1 MQKSIQFKLTLA
13 FTGLF
18 TFVALVVGG
27 ISFYKNYQDANE
39 QQDEML
45 MQLSNLVNANQPPS
59 TFIPSP
65 PPPHRNARIFVH
77 YERHPLANLN
87 APPDFPTQMEDGFH
101 TLKKEGK
108 KYHKFNPKN
117 KSAQPHPSA
126 PPEAIFRTY
135 VRNTPEG
142 KIIITQENEYR
153 ESVALEHAWKSI
165 VPLLILFP
173 LVILLTII
181 IVRYAMKPVDNLSRK
196 VEKRHGQDLTPLPT
210 DKIPS
215 EVKGF
220 VLEINSLLARTDDFI
235 QQQKRFIA
243 DASHELRS
251 PMTALSLQIEQ
262 LSALNLPLEA
272 QKQVAQVQQGI
283 QRSRNLL
290 EQLLSLARIQN
301 QSPQSMEQFDLQTIF
316 KQAIEDLLP
325 LALKKSQDIGV
336 VTSESILI
344 EGNPTHFYLLIK
356 TLLDNAIRYTPNGS
370 QIDLAA
376 TKDDTNI
383 QIVIE
388 DDGEGIPEEER
399 QRVLDPFYRILGTQQ
414 TGSGLGLAIANEIVQ
429 QYGGKLVLKQSQQ
442 FDSGLRIEITLPLPA
457 YHSW

>member
-117 KSAQPHPSA
+117 KSTQPYPSA

-181 IVRYAMKPVDNLSRK
+181 IVRYAMKPVDSLSQK

-220 VLEINSLLARTDDFI
+220 VL
-235 QQQKRFIA
+235 
-243 DASHELRS
+243 
-251 PMTALSLQIEQ
+251 
-262 LSALNLPLEA
+262 
-272 QKQVAQVQQGI
+272 
-283 QRSRNLL
+283 
-290 EQLLSLARIQN
+290 
-301 QSPQSMEQFDLQTIF
+301 
-316 KQAIEDLLP
+316 
-325 LALKKSQDIGV
+325 
-336 VTSESILI
+336 
-344 EGNPTHFYLLIK
+344 
-356 TLLDNAIRYTPNGS
+356 
-370 QIDLAA
+370 
-376 TKDDTNI
+376 
-383 QIVIE
+383 
-388 DDGEGIPEEER
+388 
-399 QRVLDPFYRILGTQQ
+399 
-414 TGSGLGLAIANEIVQ
+414 
-429 QYGGKLVLKQSQQ
+429 
-442 FDSGLRIEITLPLPA
+442 
-457 YHSW
+457 

>member
-1 MQKSIQFKLTLA
+1 
-13 FTGLF
+13 
-18 TFVALVVGG
+18 
-27 ISFYKNYQDANE
+27 
-39 QQDEML
+39 
-45 MQLSNLVNANQPPS
+45 
-59 TFIPSP
+59 
-65 PPPHRNARIFVH
+65 
-77 YERHPLANLN
+77 
-87 APPDFPTQMEDGFH
+87 MEDGFH

-383 QIVIE
+383 QIVVE

>member
-1 MQKSIQFKLTLA
+1 
-13 FTGLF
+13 
-18 TFVALVVGG
+18 
-27 ISFYKNYQDANE
+27 
-39 QQDEML
+39 
-45 MQLSNLVNANQPPS
+45 
-59 TFIPSP
+59 
-65 PPPHRNARIFVH
+65 
-77 YERHPLANLN
+77 
-87 APPDFPTQMEDGFH
+87 
-101 TLKKEGK
+101 
-108 KYHKFNPKN
+108 
-117 KSAQPHPSA
+117 
-126 PPEAIFRTY
+126 
-135 VRNTPEG
+135 
-142 KIIITQENEYR
+142 
-153 ESVALEHAWKSI
+153 
-165 VPLLILFP
+165 
-173 LVILLTII
+173 
-181 IVRYAMKPVDNLSRK
+181 
-196 VEKRHGQDLTPLPT
+196 
-210 DKIPS
+210 
-215 EVKGF
+215 
-220 VLEINSLLARTDDFI
+220 
-235 QQQKRFIA
+235 
-243 DASHELRS
+243 
-251 PMTALSLQIEQ
+251 MTALSLQIEQ

-325 LALKKSQDIGV
+325 LALEKSQDVGV

-356 TLLDNAIRYTPNGS
+356 TPNGS

-442 FDSGLRIEITLPLPA
+442 FDSGLRVEITLPLPD
-457 YHSW
+457 YHDL

>member
-1 MQKSIQFKLTLA
+1 
-13 FTGLF
+13 
-18 TFVALVVGG
+18 
-27 ISFYKNYQDANE
+27 
-39 QQDEML
+39 
-45 MQLSNLVNANQPPS
+45 
-59 TFIPSP
+59 
-65 PPPHRNARIFVH
+65 
-77 YERHPLANLN
+77 
-87 APPDFPTQMEDGFH
+87 
-101 TLKKEGK
+101 
-108 KYHKFNPKN
+108 
-117 KSAQPHPSA
+117 
-126 PPEAIFRTY
+126 
-135 VRNTPEG
+135 
-142 KIIITQENEYR
+142 
-153 ESVALEHAWKSI
+153 
-165 VPLLILFP
+165 
-173 LVILLTII
+173 
-181 IVRYAMKPVDNLSRK
+181 
-196 VEKRHGQDLTPLPT
+196 
-210 DKIPS
+210 
-215 EVKGF
+215 
-220 VLEINSLLARTDDFI
+220 
-235 QQQKRFIA
+235 
-243 DASHELRS
+243 
-251 PMTALSLQIEQ
+251 MTALSLQIEQ

-272 QKQVAQVQQGI
+272 QKQVAKVQQGI

-325 LALKKSQDIGV
+325 LALEKSQDVGV

-376 TKDDTNI
+376 TKDETNI

-429 QYGGKLVLKQSQQ
+429 QYNGTLSLAQSQL
-442 FDSGLRIEITLPLPA
+442 FDSGLRVEITLPLPT

>member
-1 MQKSIQFKLTLA
+1 
-13 FTGLF
+13 
-18 TFVALVVGG
+18 
-27 ISFYKNYQDANE
+27 
-39 QQDEML
+39 
-45 MQLSNLVNANQPPS
+45 
-59 TFIPSP
+59 
-65 PPPHRNARIFVH
+65 
-77 YERHPLANLN
+77 
-87 APPDFPTQMEDGFH
+87 
-101 TLKKEGK
+101 
-108 KYHKFNPKN
+108 
-117 KSAQPHPSA
+117 
-126 PPEAIFRTY
+126 
-135 VRNTPEG
+135 
-142 KIIITQENEYR
+142 
-153 ESVALEHAWKSI
+153 
-165 VPLLILFP
+165 
-173 LVILLTII
+173 
-181 IVRYAMKPVDNLSRK
+181 
-196 VEKRHGQDLTPLPT
+196 
-210 DKIPS
+210 
-215 EVKGF
+215 
-220 VLEINSLLARTDDFI
+220 
-235 QQQKRFIA
+235 
-243 DASHELRS
+243 
-251 PMTALSLQIEQ
+251 MTALSLQIEQ
-262 LSALNLPLEA
+262 LSALNLPLDA

-325 LALKKSQDIGV
+325 LALEKSQDVGV

-442 FDSGLRIEITLPLPA
+442 FDSGLRVEITLPLPV